1 MPGTDSENIKGLY
14 DLTNVQDRLRIYAQD
29 KEYFRFWALRQVNTI
44 TILKLISEKFG
55 SVPAEQITDWKFR
68 YPEFDEIPYQFSV
81 SELST
86 TTDASETKFKVTN
99 DMGTILSTS
108 TRLSVSGSFVKK
120 VVADAQTDMSA
131 TMVIATGITL
141 NEELRIVSVG
151 EEDSGGADKRLVTV
165 KRAHPA
171 DSFSN
176 PTDATPITT
185 SMILTV
191 SNLVSRANDYP
202 KPPIT
207 KNSKYLENVVQITRH
222 SYGLGEH
229 MTQGGGVDT
238 FLAKGGAEYLNI
250 QYMLAETY
258 LMKTIE
264 RAMLEARQSEKE
276 VNGNLEFETGGVYEF
291 LMQDSDHI
299 LDFAGKVPTVQR
311 LNNFVRRM
319 ADTSGVKELW
329 LFTGTQLS
337 EQIANAY
344 ENKSIYYTQAEL
356 SVRYMMKIK
365 VLESVGRDLTVYHVT
380 APILNELGK
389 ANEGLILNL
398 TEYNYN
404 EKSKFGSFQIA
415 HKVPFGDYPNNA
427 ESYKDNEGYKGKWRE
442 LYGAWGLVRRLP
454 ETHFRWV
461 GAATPDN

>member
-1 MPGTDSENIKGLY
+1 MPGVDSENIRGLY
-14 DLTNVQDRLRIYAQD
+14 DLTNVQDRLRIYAQN

-55 SVPAEQITDWKFR
+55 SVPAEQVTDWKFR
-68 YPEFDEIPYQFSV
+68 YPEFDEIPYQLSV
-81 SELST
+81 SEISSS
-86 TTDASETKFKVTN
+86 TDATNTKLKVTN
-99 DMGTILSTS
+99 DIGTILSTS
-108 TRLSVSGSFVKK
+108 TRLSVSGLWVKK
-120 VVADAQTDMSA
+120 TVADADTDTA
-131 TMVIATGITL
+131 TAMDIGNGITL
-141 NEELRIVSVG
+141 NEEMRVISVG
-151 EEDSGGADKRLVTV
+151 EEDSGGTGFRIITV
-165 KRAHPA
+165 RRNHPA
-171 DSFSN
+171 DSYSN
-176 PTDATPITT
+176 TAKAITT
-185 SMILTV
+185 AYILTV
-191 SNLVSRANDYP
+191 TNLVSRANDFP

-207 KNSKYLENVVQITRH
+207 KNSKFLENLVQITRH

-229 MTQGGGVDT
+229 MTQGGGVET
-238 FLAKGGAEYLNI
+238 FLASGAEYLNI
-250 QYMLAETY
+250 QYMLAETF

-264 RAMLEARQSEKE
+264 RAVLEARQSEKE

-291 LMQDSDHI
+291 IMQDSDHI

-344 ENKSIYYTQAEL
+344 ENKSVYYTQAEL
-356 SVRYMMKIK
+356 SVRYMMKVK

-427 ESYKDNEGYKGKWRE
+427 DSYKDNEGYKGKWRE

-461 GAATPDN
+461 GAATPEN

>member
-1 MPGTDSENIKGLY
+1 MPGINGENIKGLY
-14 DLTNVQDRLRIYAQD
+14 DLINVQDRLRIYAQN

-55 SVPAEQITDWKFR
+55 SVPVEQITDWKFR
-68 YPEFDEIPYQFSV
+68 YPEFDEIPYQFSL

-86 TTDASETKFKVTN
+86 TTNASQTQLKVTN
-99 DMGTILSTS
+99 DIGVILSSS
-108 TRLSVSGSFVKK
+108 TRLSVDNVFVKK
-120 VVADAQTDMSA
+120 VVADADTDMA
-131 TMVIATGITL
+131 AAMDIANGITL
-141 NEELRIVSVG
+141 NEEIRIVTVG
-151 EEDSGGADKRLVTV
+151 EEDSAGSGFRLITV
-165 KRAHPA
+165 RRAHPA

-176 PTDATPITT
+176 PTNATPITT

-191 SNLVSRANDYP
+191 VNLVSRANDFP

-207 KNSKYLENVVQITRH
+207 KNSKFLENLIQITRH

-229 MTQGGGVDT
+229 MTQGGGVET
-238 FLAKGGAEYLNI
+238 FLASGAEYLNI
-250 QYMLAETY
+250 QYMLAETF
-258 LMKTIE
+258 LMKTME

-276 VNGNLEFETGGVYEF
+276 VNGNLELETGGIFEF
-291 LMQDSDHI
+291 LLQDTDHI
-299 LDFAGKVPTVQR
+299 LDFGGKVPTVQR
-311 LNNFVRRM
+311 LNNFIRRM
-319 ADTSGVKELW
+319 ADISGVKELW
-329 LFTGTQLS
+329 LFTGTLLS

-356 SVRYMMKIK
+356 SVRYMMKVK

-380 APILNELGK
+380 APIMNELGK
-389 ANEGLILNL
+389 ANQGLILNL

-415 HKVPFGDYPNNA
+415 HKVPFGDYPNDSD
-427 ESYKDNEGYKGKWRE
+427 SYKSNEGYKGKWRE

-461 GAATPDN
+461 GAAQPNN